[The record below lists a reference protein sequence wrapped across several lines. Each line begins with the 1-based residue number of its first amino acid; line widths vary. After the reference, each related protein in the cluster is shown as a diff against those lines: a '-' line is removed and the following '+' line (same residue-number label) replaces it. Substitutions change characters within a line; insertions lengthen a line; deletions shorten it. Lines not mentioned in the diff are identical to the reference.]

1 MSQKCTAQ
9 TAAGQ
14 PCRGWAVH
22 DSDPPLCAPH
32 AGLTVGAGAPPGNQN
47 RRTHGFYSR
56 TFERAEID
64 DLVVFASCETLDDEI
79 ACARV
84 ALRRVFRLLL
94 AGTTPGPEPTPLAA
108 PDYLR
113 LVALAFQGT
122 RTVARLLR
130 DRHELGD
137 DDEDGIS
144 TFMAQALDE
153 LSEEWGIDL

>member
-1 MSQKCTAQ
+1 MSQKCTAR
-9 TAAGQ
+9 TAAGP
-14 PCRGWAVH
+14 PCRAWAVH
-22 DSDPPLCAPH
+22 DSDPPLCASH

-56 TFERAEID
+56 TFERSEID
-64 DLVVFASCETLDDEI
+64 DLVVYTAANTLDDEI

-94 AGTTPGPEPTPLAA
+94 AGTTPGPDPTPLAA
-108 PDYLR
+108 HDYLR

-130 DRHELGD
+130 DRHELGG
-137 DDEDGIS
+137 DDEDRIS
-144 TFMAQALDE
+144 AFMAQALDE
-153 LSEEWGIDL
+153 LGEEWGIAL